1 MAFGGHTPIFTY
13 DPASPPRW
21 SAPSRS
27 IMARTMQTAR
37 PVASIP
43 EWVAMYQAA
52 LAAQMNGTGEGPAQ
66 AEGQAEGQAG
76 RGARSRR
83 IHSC

>member
-1 MAFGGHTPIFTY
+1 
-13 DPASPPRW
+13 
-21 SAPSRS
+21 
-27 IMARTMQTAR
+27 
-37 PVASIP
+37 
-43 EWVAMYQAA
+43 MYQAA